1 MLTGILAFFQAV
13 PALMGGV
20 TNFTNKYYDAKVQ
33 ITTAQIGGDV
43 KVAEQLVS
51 GVVKEGE
58 TRVEFLKA
66 VGQSKFLS
74 FLIGGFAA
82 PFMIYIWKVV
92 VWDIVLQWGATDAI
106 RGNVAD
112 WGGLI
117 IASIF
122 GSATVMGAGHLFFNR
137 KK

>member
-13 PALMGGV
+13 PALMGGI

-106 RGNVAD
+106 RGNVAE

>member
-13 PALMGGV
+13 PALMGGIN
-20 TNFTNKYYDAKVQ
+20 NFTNKYYDAKVA

-106 RGNVAD
+106 RGNVAE